1 MRRPWQ
7 YALLGAAVTVFILY
21 GIEMASDGIED
32 VYGPPKPG
40 ANRAVDAGGAGG
52 YGHTIDPYG
61 IRGGDPYGDWS
72 DGAYGRAS
80 GPDGVSGPGTAYGP
94 DGETGPGAAY
104 DSGGTAGRDR
114 YGAAPGEPGYGGYG
128 YGDAGDRGGGT
139 GRLADG
145 AAGLLQ
151 SAAKGGIR
159 FIVSLFESV
168 TD

>member
-1 MRRPWQ
+1 MTGVRGMRRPWQ

-80 GPDGVSGPGTAYGP
+80 GPDGVSGPG
-94 DGETGPGAAY
+94 AAY